1 MADDTTLNIKTVV
14 DTSQL
19 EAGMQRSAESVN
31 QFAQQATVS
40 FASVKEA
47 ESALADA
54 QKQLGLAASQG
65 SEQAAAVIADYELAV
80 ENAKAAVAE
89 ETAAIEQN
97 TSAHIANNR
106 AVYSGISDRMAA
118 SAALRTFEGGLTGST
133 RAAGAL
139 LTNVLGLGPVIQAAF
154 PVIGAIA
161 LGEVLFTVG
170 ERVYEL
176 YQNMVN
182 LKAEINAL
190 GDASNRTAQK
200 AAEANWRW
208 VESQVAVLKDAH
220 KFREAQEFLQAHA
233 GEKPESLSLGIDDA
247 ELKKMPQDIQDL
259 DKKLKE
265 VHTQTQAQ
273 SVFKEIDTQIAATQ
287 AKIKGFEDDIV
298 SAQKTIAETLAHP
311 AIGEDVTATVSGGES
326 AIEGYQHQITAAT
339 EYYNT
344 LKNLRNTNISD
355 LAADAN
361 KQTVSIDH
369 MWDHVTK
376 AAKKSAEE
384 ERAAELAAVEAQVE
398 ATKQGSQERIDAI
411 RAELAMVDIFYG
423 EQSAEYQKM
432 LGRLNAADRERT
444 AELQRQTTQQLE
456 EWLRATQQA
465 AAAQQQE
472 TEKAIAD
479 RQKELEET
487 KRITEQELSSDA
499 RKDSRFGLI
508 DLGKMESDIAQ
519 AKAIEAKYT
528 ADVIALA
535 QQTADAKIAA
545 LEKVLETAEAAA
557 LADPADSRK
566 FLADAQLAAQKQVE
580 IETEL
585 QAKLK
590 QLRQQ
595 GAEDAKKIED
605 QFTQY
610 KEQEEQRITNRMLQF
625 EDQALFHSK
634 SFGQAVQDIYRD
646 LAQSVISDLMKMVDR
661 WIVEHVVMLIATKLF
676 HTQVTTSN
684 AQAAAQQQ
692 MTTIA
697 TNIADVVSQAGVAAA
712 RAYAA
717 YAENPPV
724 ASAMAA
730 AAEASVLAFIPEA
743 AAEGGFDVPYGVSP
757 ITQLHSQEMV
767 LPREHADTIR
777 SLGMMAPQLPDYAS
791 AFTRG
796 EFAGSVNNVSN
807 NSRNE
812 SGGDFHY
819 HAGDVNASAL
829 DRNGMSEIFRSH
841 QREIAKAAT
850 KMFKAGQFSRR

>member
-139 LTNVLGLGPVIQAAF
+139 LTNVLGLGPIIQAAF

-176 YQNMVN
+176 YQNVVN
-182 LKAEINAL
+182 LKTEIEGLAE
-190 GDASNRTAQK
+190 ASNKTAQK
-200 AAEANWRW
+200 AAEANYKW
-208 VESQVAVLKDAH
+208 VESQIEVLKAQG
-220 KFREAQEFLQAHA
+220 KMKEAQEFLQAHA
-233 GEKPESLSLGIDDA
+233 GDKPVTLSLDIDDSK
-247 ELKKMPQDIQDL
+247 LKKMPQDIQDL
-259 DKKLKE
+259 AEKLKE
-265 VHTQTQAQ
+265 VHTQAQAQ

-287 AKIKGFEDDIV
+287 TKINGFEDDIV

-311 AIGEDVTATVSGGES
+311 AIGEDVTATVSGGEF
-326 AIEGYQHQITAAT
+326 AIEGYQHQLTAAT
-339 EYYNT
+339 EYYNV

-545 LEKVLETAEAAA
+545 LEKVIETAEAAA

-566 FLADAQLAAQKQVE
+566 FLADAQAAAQKQVE

-777 SLGMMAPQLPDYAS
+777 SLGIMAPQLPDYAS